1 MLTDWQFTEKCER
14 YLKGEMPPNERN
26 EFEQLIRKNPNLLDE
41 MLDQKSISENLSRI
55 GERRRIKT
63 IVGKIINEKNRNEES
78 KSGEFKTKIKRLK
91 ISNWRPVLAAAGV
104 SMLIAMSTILIY
116 NNFVQN
122 PKATNAKFRA
132 LRKDLDRIRHS
143 QSKIIQDLNTKT
155 QSDLRAREAN
165 AFATGFALTKDG
177 LFATS
182 LHVISGADSVFIE
195 NREGQTFKAIPVF
208 RDPLSDLA
216 LLQVIDTGFKPL
228 RKIPYV
234 LKEKDANLGE
244 SVYTLGF
251 PRDEMVFGEG
261 SLSAASGFQGDTGSY
276 QVSIPLNP
284 GNSGGPLFDSK
295 GNLIGIIS
303 GKQTETESAAFA
315 VKSSRLAE
323 VLKNMSGDS
332 LGRTPDLNRKNAL
345 SGLNRVDQIKNIENC
360 VVVIRVFDRED

>member
-1 MLTDWQFTEKCER
+1 MWTDWQFAEKCER
-14 YLKGEMPPNERN
+14 YLKAEMHPAERE
-26 EFEQLIRKNPNLLDE
+26 EFEQLIRKNPALLDE
-41 MLDQKSISENLSRI
+41 MLDQKTLSDLLTKI
-55 GERRRIKT
+55 GERKKVKGMLSKIMSENQNRQQSKPVSKTGIK
-63 IVGKIINEKNRNEES
+63 
-78 KSGEFKTKIKRLK
+78 FL
-91 ISNWRPVLAAAGV
+91 SNSQWRPMLAAA
-104 SMLIAMSTILIY
+104 SISLLIAVSSIFVY
-116 NNFVQN
+116 NNLIQN

-132 LRKDLDRIRHS
+132 LRKDLDKIRNS
-143 QSKIIQDLNTKT
+143 QSKIIRDLNTRT
-155 QSDLRAREAN
+155 IADNRIREAN
-165 AFATGFALTKDG
+165 AFATGFAITRDG

-195 NREGQTFKAIPVF
+195 NKDGQTFKAIPIF
-208 RDPLSDLA
+208 RDPQSDLA

-234 LKEKDANLGE
+234 LKEKDSDLGE
-244 SVYTLGF
+244 QVYTLGF

-284 GNSGGPLFDSK
+284 GNSGGPLFDLR

-323 VLKNMSGDS
+323 ILKNMPNDS
-332 LGRTPDLNRKNAL
+332 LDRVPELNRKNTL
-345 SGLNRVDQIKNIENC
+345 SGLNRVEQIKNIENC
-360 VVVIRVFDRED
+360 IVVIRVFDKED